1 MEKKLLVI
9 SIDTFIT
16 EDLEIMKTLPNFS
29 RVLEESSVVERNLT
43 TYPSLTHSVHT
54 TIQTGCRPGKHGV
67 VNNEKF
73 QPYAAVPQWF
83 DDASDI
89 RVPHL
94 RAGVRRPGWR
104 NHCPCVL
111 AADPRRAGGL
121 GDYAPRRGR
130 PARPL

>member
-54 TIQTGCRPGKHGV
+54 TIQTGCRPGKARRCEQREIPALCGG
-67 VNNEKF
+67 
-73 QPYAAVPQWF
+73 AAV
-83 DDASDI
+83 
-89 RVPHL
+89 V
-94 RAGVRRPGWR
+94 
-104 NHCPCVL
+104 
-111 AADPRRAGGL
+111 
-121 GDYAPRRGR
+121 
-130 PARPL
+130 

>member
-54 TIQTGCRPGKHGV
+54 TIQTGCRPG
-67 VNNEKF
+67 
-73 QPYAAVPQWF
+73 
-83 DDASDI
+83 
-89 RVPHL
+89 
-94 RAGVRRPGWR
+94 
-104 NHCPCVL
+104 
-111 AADPRRAGGL
+111 
-121 GDYAPRRGR
+121 
-130 PARPL
+130 